1 MAKKS
6 TKVGVGALMIS
17 LNFPMKQSYAIE
29 LVWNVTKDTKKA
41 RSDPGLFNQ
50 FGEILLFGVSSYAST
65 ASANKW
71 NGVVIGIS
79 NGNRISLV
87 VDATNSRKRNLT

>member
-1 MAKKS
+1 
-6 TKVGVGALMIS
+6 MIS

-71 NGVVIGIS
+71 KGVVIGIG
-79 NGNRISLV
+79 NCNRISLV
-87 VDATNSRKRNLT
+87 VDAANS